1 MNSSCRSV
9 ATLISQQHF
18 LVKFKLKVSLCFL
31 QQQSELS
38 ALQVFTA
45 NIFKERKDDMKD
57 IKTIATKG
65 FEKYVKQH
73 FIIQINIKLVQ
84 R

>member
-1 MNSSCRSV
+1 M
-9 ATLISQQHF
+9 
-18 LVKFKLKVSLCFL
+18 

-73 FIIQINIKLVQ
+73 FIIIVKLVQ

>member
-1 MNSSCRSV
+1 MNSSWRSV
-9 ATLISQQHF
+9 ASLISQQHF
-18 LVKFKLKVSLCFL
+18 LFKFKLKVSLCFL

-38 ALQVFTA
+38 ALQVSA
-45 NIFKERKDDMKD
+45 NIIFKERKDDMKD
-57 IKTIATKG
+57 IRTIATKG

-73 FIIQINIKLVQ
+73 FIIQIIIKLVQ